1 MSFALRTAAL
11 TRAPG
16 REWLTP
22 WAYTS
27 GSTVF
32 LPGRA
37 GTTTSPAVRA
47 STTDLLASCDCG
59 VTVPHKTRGVE
70 RPPMPILLGAI
81 PNPIRASTSGRGE
94 GGGEEH
100 HRLVG
105 FAPAVGKWT
114 AIGPFGGG
122 WVPNGAPGG
131 VNRSSV
137 DGSAGGIPRRSCVF
151 ATSPPCAAG
160 SCVRRRIPVSRPCT
174 MYTRALG
181 WCSTC
186 GFECCGAVRR

>member
-1 MSFALRTAAL
+1 
-11 TRAPG
+11 
-16 REWLTP
+16 
-22 WAYTS
+22 
-27 GSTVF
+27 
-32 LPGRA
+32 
-37 GTTTSPAVRA
+37 
-47 STTDLLASCDCG
+47 
-59 VTVPHKTRGVE
+59 
-70 RPPMPILLGAI
+70 MPILLGAI

-137 DGSAGGIPRRSCVF
+137 DGGAGGIPRRSCVF